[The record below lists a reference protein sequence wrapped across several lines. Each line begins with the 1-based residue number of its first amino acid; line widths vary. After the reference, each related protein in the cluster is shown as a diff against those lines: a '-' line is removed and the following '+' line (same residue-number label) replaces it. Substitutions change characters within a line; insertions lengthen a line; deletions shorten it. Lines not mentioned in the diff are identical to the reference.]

1 MNMAKQNLPV
11 KITMAVGTKEL
22 ASFKG
27 SNFKDLDEVN
37 DSLNMLNNVIIGC
50 VVSAAALALSK
61 SDKASGS
68 ADDIIKASNLILD
81 MLMKTSKEKLEQSI
95 SAFTEDTILKMNRGN
110 A

>member
-11 KITMAVGTKEL
+11 KITMTLGTKEL

-27 SNFKDLDEVN
+27 SNFKDFDDVN

-50 VVSAAALALSK
+50 VVSAAVLALSK
-61 SDKASGS
+61 NDNASGS
-68 ADDIIKASNLILD
+68 AHDVINAGNAILD
-81 MLMKTSKEKLEQSI
+81 MLFKTSKEKLEQSI
-95 SAFTEDTILKMNRGN
+95 SAFTEDTVLKMKKGN

>member
-1 MNMAKQNLPV
+1 MAKQNLPV

-50 VVSAAALALSK
+50 VVSAC
-61 SDKASGS
+61 S
-68 ADDIIKASNLILD
+68 AINGYDEWAPGT
-81 MLMKTSKEKLEQSI
+81 KTLV
-95 SAFTEDTILKMNRGN
+95 
-110 A
+110 